1 MANAKGQLSYLMR
14 NGLFI
19 ILSLFFLDVF
29 GQNIDPFKEQN
40 DRVKQNRINQG
51 VKIVRMYVYPVDE
64 RGKVRKS
71 GQLRSEEIY
80 NEKGKNV
87 KSSTYFPNMTI
98 INETE
103 YNDKGLET
111 KMTSKN
117 SADQIRQTLI
127 YEYDDND
134 KLIKVKY
141 YDTNGKLSSV
151 KDIQDKA
158 TNDRTTSY
166 NDKGEVAAKTESEYD
181 SLTRTYT
188 AVLLSPSGELK
199 YQNKYWFN
207 ESNQIVEWS
216 VIDNV
221 QNKRFV
227 TKYKYDEKGNE
238 IEEHKYSIEGQP
250 TQKFITSYNDKNL
263 KVENIWYE
271 PYDKMKQIFKYEYEY
286 H

>member
-1 MANAKGQLSYLMR
+1 VANAKNRLSYLMR
-14 NGLFI
+14 TGLFI
-19 ILSLFFLDVF
+19 ILSLFFLKVF
-29 GQNIDPFKEQN
+29 GQNVDPFKERN
-40 DRVKQNRINQG
+40 DRVKQNRINQE
-51 VKIVRMYVYPVDE
+51 VKIVRMFVYPVDE
-64 RGKVRKS
+64 KGKVSKK

-80 NEKGKNV
+80 NEKGKSI

-117 SADQIRQTLI
+117 GTGQIRQTLM
-127 YEYDDND
+127 YEYDDTD

-141 YDTNGKLSSV
+141 YDTNGKLSSI
-151 KDIQDKA
+151 KDIQDKP
-158 TNDRTTSY
+158 TSDGTTSF
-166 NDKGEVAAKTESEYD
+166 NDKGKVTDKTESEYD
-181 SLTRTYT
+181 SVARTYT
-188 AVLLSPSGELK
+188 SVLLSPSGELK

-207 ESNQIVEWS
+207 EANQIVGWS

-227 TKYKYDEKGNE
+227 TKYIYDARGNE
-238 IEEHKYSIEGQP
+238 IEEHRYSIDGQP
-250 TQKFITSYNDKNL
+250 TQKFITTYNDKNL
-263 KVENIWYE
+263 IVENIWYE
-271 PYDKMKQIFKYEYEY
+271 PYDKMKQISKYEYEY